1 MKFFIVYKKI
11 IFYMQGECYKISVC
25 YNRDIAYNWQRI
37 AAGKETAPAASET
50 DHVILELKDE
60 RNALERFMLHFSHL
74 KKETRK
80 LDDGRFMVKLYYDK
94 EDRTEMLIRILSF
107 GPVVKVTEPE
117 SFIDMIRERLEMQRQ
132 CSQLF
137 WRDRYWGQWYHQ
149 ITVKVQT
156 AKRTLWRNGSA
167 SGGETGIGCGFESR
181 LGKICTL
188 LY

>member
-1 MKFFIVYKKI
+1 
-11 IFYMQGECYKISVC
+11 
-25 YNRDIAYNWQRI
+25 
-37 AAGKETAPAASET
+37 
-50 DHVILELKDE
+50 
-60 RNALERFMLHFSHL
+60 MLHFSHL

-137 WRDRYWGQWYHQ
+137 
-149 ITVKVQT
+149 
-156 AKRTLWRNGSA
+156 
-167 SGGETGIGCGFESR
+167 
-181 LGKICTL
+181 
-188 LY
+188 